1 MKNILKFKLTILII
15 ILLASVSWSQTARYG
30 GKGLF
35 RTLSAEPAGA
45 GNLFV
50 NGYFSGYMKKQ
61 TETYMTKDYTFS
73 TAATF
78 GFSKHFET
86 YLMSVLYQDDQQSIW
101 APPGDMRLGLKYH
114 FPFSGPAFHLGLN
127 TFAVI
132 PTSKYYNLMYEPY
145 SSGKF
150 GWGAQF
156 LSTISFANV
165 MPMLPMKIHLNA
177 GYLDHSIK
185 DNFFADST
193 DQVIIGAGIVFPV
206 RSFQLFTE
214 FTGEIFINEPDVQFA
229 QNSMRVTQGF
239 KFLGPKNLIFDL
251 IFDFG
256 LTNEDS
262 LRNID
267 ESQKLKHPLW
277 KDYADWKV
285 VFGATYHFS
294 LKRFFEKDVDDA
306 KKKELEEQRKLE
318 RIKNKREKAK
328 TDLDSMK
335 RALDG
340 KLKTSP
346 QNPPE
351 KKDNQN

>member
-1 MKNILKFKLTILII
+1 MKNKLEIKLTVLIILILTSI
-15 ILLASVSWSQTARYG
+15 SWGQTALYG

-35 RTLSAEPAGA
+35 RTLSAEPVGT

-50 NGYFSGYMKKQ
+50 NGCFSGYMKKQ
-61 TETYMTKDYTFS
+61 TENYMTKDYTFS
-73 TAATF
+73 MSATF
-78 GFSKHFET
+78 GFSKNFET
-86 YLMSVLYQDDQQSIW
+86 YLQAVFYQDDQQSIW
-101 APPGDMRLGLKYH
+101 APPGDTRLGIKYH
-114 FPFSGPAFHLGLN
+114 LPFLGPAFHLGVN
-127 TFAVI
+127 TFAI
-132 PTSKYYNLMYEPY
+132 FPTSKYHNLMYEPF
-145 SSGKF
+145 SSGEF
-150 GWGAQF
+150 GWGAQL

-165 MPMLPMKIHLNA
+165 MPLLPMKIHLNA
-177 GYLDHSIK
+177 GYLDHTFN
-185 DNFFADST
+185 DQFFASPI
-193 DQVIIGAGIVFPV
+193 DQMIIGAGIVFPV

-214 FTGEIFINEPDVQFA
+214 FSGEIFINSPDVEFV

-239 KFLGPKNLIFDL
+239 KFLGPKNVIFDM
-251 IFDFG
+251 IFDFS

-267 ESQKLKHPLW
+267 ASRFLNHPLW

-285 VFGATYHFS
+285 TFGATYHFS

-328 TDLDSMK
+328 TDLESMK

>member
-1 MKNILKFKLTILII
+1 VKNKLEIKLTVLMM
-15 ILLASVSWSQTARYG
+15 LMVASFSWSQTARYG

-35 RTLSAEPAGA
+35 RTLSAEPVGA

-50 NGYFSGYMKKQ
+50 NGYFSGYLKKQ
-61 TETYMTKDYTFS
+61 TENYMTKDYTFS

-78 GFSKHFET
+78 GFSKNFET
-86 YLMSVLYQDDQQSIW
+86 YLMGVLYQDDQRSIW
-101 APPGDMRLGLKYH
+101 APPGDSRLGIKYH
-114 FPFSGPAFHLGLN
+114 LPSLGPAFHVGLN
-127 TFAVI
+127 TFAVF
-132 PTSKYYNLMYEPY
+132 PTSKYHNLMYEPY
-145 SSGKF
+145 SSGEF
-150 GWGAQF
+150 GWGVQV

-165 MPMLPMKIHLNA
+165 MPLLPMKIHLNA
-177 GYLDHSIK
+177 GYLDHAFN
-185 DNFFADST
+185 DDFFTSKI
-193 DQVIIGAGIVFPV
+193 DQALIGAAVVFPV

-239 KFLGPKNLIFDL
+239 KFLGPKNVIFDL

-262 LRNID
+262 LRNIS
-267 ESQKLKHPLW
+267 EANIIKHPLW

-285 VFGATYHFS
+285 TFGATYHFS
-294 LKRFFEKDVDDA
+294 LKRFFEKDIDEA

-328 TDLDSMK
+328 SDLDSMK
-335 RALDG
+335 RALEG

-346 QNPPE
+346 QNPPP